1 MRDARELDQGFTI
14 TQRVTDDEEYLEE
27 RAVEANF
34 KRKMDSLNRQL
45 DALHLKQFEVDIQME
60 KELYNSDVREAR
72 VQELE
77 RDINTRKQ
85 LCNEIKEELRRMGKE
100 KSQILLSASE
110 LNLTEVVRSLDSKN
124 FRTT

>member
-1 MRDARELDQGFTI
+1 M
-14 TQRVTDDEEYLEE
+14 
-27 RAVEANF
+27 
-34 KRKMDSLNRQL
+34 
-45 DALHLKQFEVDIQME
+45 
-60 KELYNSDVREAR
+60 
-72 VQELE
+72 QELE